1 MNDESTP
8 YTRRQQRLA
17 RDQDQARRRAKAR
30 KHAGGRPKKRST
42 RIITPQE
49 RAALSAGDDHTR
61 PSRGRAL
68 TTTQKRTIERIVY
81 WAFHLAQAEAD
92 YWDLENEGFEDDAPT
107 PRPAAPAQDKWGVAF
122 TDQSLATAFGVSRS
136 LMEKV
141 RGPKPSADD
150 LAWWWD
156 EGYNVRPNGHWKTRY
171 PPDGKTMSVC
181 PPTMIYWVLDDDW
194 RDEMFNEDEW
204 ARGGTDVFETK
215 PEQAARLVRRDA
227 GDAREAEAQDEAD
240 AREARRQRILDAIK

>member
-8 YTRRQQRLA
+8 HTRRQQRLE
-17 RDQDQARRRAKAR
+17 RDQDQARRRAQAR

-49 RAALSAGDDHTR
+49 RAALSARDDHTR
-61 PSRGRAL
+61 PSKGRAL

-92 YWDLENEGFEDDAPT
+92 FWDIEDADGLAEG
-107 PRPAAPAQDKWGVAF
+107 PRPAAPAHDQWGMAF
-122 TDQSLATAFGVSRS
+122 TDQSLATAFGVSPS
-136 LMEKV
+136 LIKQV

-171 PPDGKTMSVC
+171 PPNGTTMSVE
-181 PPTMIYWVLDDDW
+181 PPRLIIEVMDPEYLDKF
-194 RDEMFNEDEW
+194 FNEDEW
-204 ARGGTDVFETK
+204 TRGATDVFETR
-215 PEQAARLVRRDA
+215 PEQAARLAKRDA
-227 GDAREAEAQDEAD
+227 GAAVEAEAQDVEDEKDLA
-240 AREARRQRILDAIK
+240 RQRILDAIK